1 VFAGSCALSASTP
14 LSAGHDGA
22 KEVVSSKLTSGTT
35 NIVSLKVNLPSLKI
49 ARETMKR
56 ARNVNAEP
64 ADGRLDAADAAKHKT
79 ARGKGEAGEAGEAP
93 PARTPPAHDERAAG
107 VRSEDERR
115 RKLKV
120 HLARFVEYQPQ
131 IVTAMAHE
139 NETQT
144 LAVSRGSGDIELWRT
159 VAPRWHPVGT
169 LTGSSSSQIRSVC
182 WVRRDGE
189 LPRLF
194 SGSLD
199 GAITEWSLL
208 SLGPV
213 SVTDSQGGSVWCL
226 AVSHSGERL
235 AAACHDGGVRVF
247 EAPEKIPGLASLDG
261 VVFRQLLPRHPGVA
275 LSVAWGPGD
284 RVLVTGD
291 SHGVVRVWQ
300 LGKDRS
306 GAPPTVQTISVA
318 SNTGA
323 GGMKKAALLWAV
335 AAHADMTVWA
345 ADSKGNTHVI
355 DARMGL
361 VVKRFVAHHGS
372 DVLALATHGLNDC
385 FSAGVDGRVV
395 HYRRVTCVS
404 SVSASSP
411 AAQIGGQWVQA
422 GAARLHTHDIR
433 CLCLAGQFYS
443 VGGTDKKA
451 ADFESGK
458 LVLKAHQSSSRV
470 EPLNLRRLHHCLVS
484 AGLDTQLCLYTYDL
498 PGESVEGQAV
508 GQALRAATRLPPWP
522 LQSCVHVS
530 APIAQKVH
538 ELKTCEVR
546 MLACHL
552 QWMEVWRWKVT
563 SRGSLPMQGVGPVSA
578 DKHREW
584 ADKDREW
591 VEEPRYAVRIE
602 TASDGGRV
610 ACGAVSADGAWIG
623 CGLSKRFALYQLAD
637 KPDGSVDV
645 AKSVLPKSLQN
656 TGVRALVFLHDSSC
670 VAVAQT
676 CGHIRVV
683 DLESKQVVQ
692 TMDVGEEEGSGL
704 HTNASAAAKPK
715 HSEEDADGEGG
726 RVGPRGGVT
735 RMCVSDDG
743 SWLAAVALGGQVRV
757 WRLSLPARGQS
768 AQGKEAQDKQ
778 QGKQQGKEAQG
789 KLQAKLPALGHHA
802 HAALPIRVPALA
814 GGVTAM
820 RFRPLP
826 HGPLPET
833 SGTHHQDDSS
843 GALSHQLVLVT
854 AQNMVYVFEVGKRK
868 LTQLAQHDDKMLE
881 RDILRESKERDI
893 VRESKDAR
901 KGGVCLAWHARD
913 SQDLR
918 HARDSG
924 DLTAHPHH
932 CSDITFNPRQ
942 PSSLILWGCVPTA
955 DPRPEYTC

>member
-1 VFAGSCALSASTP
+1 MP
-14 LSAGHDGA
+14 
-22 KEVVSSKLTSGTT
+22 
-35 NIVSLKVNLPSLKI
+35 
-49 ARETMKR
+49 KR
-56 ARNVNAEP
+56 ARNAGAEQ
-64 ADGRLDAADAAKHKT
+64 ADGRLDAADEAKHKP
-79 ARGKGEAGEAGEAP
+79 ARGKGEAGYSGEAP
-93 PARTPPAHDERAAG
+93 PARTPLAHDERAEG

-131 IVTAMAHE
+131 IVTAMAYE
-139 NETQT
+139 DETQT
-144 LAVSRGSGDIELWRT
+144 LAVARGSGDIELWRT

-247 EAPEKIPGLASLDG
+247 EAPEKVPGLASVDG
-261 VVFRQLLPRHPGVA
+261 VVFLQLLPRHPGVA

-300 LGKDRS
+300 LGKERS

-335 AAHADMTVWA
+335 AAHSDMTVWA

-395 HYRRVTCVS
+395 HYRRVSSVSSVS
-404 SVSASSP
+404 SVSAPSP
-411 AAQIGGQWVQA
+411 PAQMCGQWVQA
-422 GAARLHTHDIR
+422 GAARLHSHDIR

-443 VGGTDKKA
+443 VGGTDQKA

-498 PGESVEGQAV
+498 PEESEVGQAT
-508 GQALRAATRLPPWP
+508 QALRAATRLPPWP
-522 LQSCVHVS
+522 LQSCIHVS
-530 APIAQKVH
+530 APITQTVH

-552 QWMEVWRWKVT
+552 QSMEVWRWKVT
-563 SRGSLPMQGVGPVSA
+563 RRGSLPMAGGGPVSA
-578 DKHREW
+578 DMHREW

-591 VEEPRYAVRIE
+591 VEEPRYAVRIQ
-602 TASDGGRV
+602 TAPDGGRV

-645 AKSVLPKSLQN
+645 AKCVLPKSLQN

-670 VAVAQT
+670 VALAQT
-676 CGHIRVV
+676 SGHILVV
-683 DLESKQVVQ
+683 DLESKQVVETIQ
-692 TMDVGEEEGSGL
+692 VLQEEASGL
-704 HTNASAAAKPK
+704 LTNASAAARPK
-715 HSEEDADGEGG
+715 HSEEDDGEGG

-743 SWLAAVALGGQVRV
+743 RWLAAVELGGQVRV
-757 WRLSLPARGQS
+757 WRLSLPARGLS
-768 AQGKEAQDKQ
+768 AQGKEAQGKQ
-778 QGKQQGKEAQG
+778 QGKQLA
-789 KLQAKLPALGHHA
+789 PRHHA
-802 HAALPIRVPALA
+802 EPALPICVPALA

-820 RFRPLP
+820 RFRPQAHAP
-826 HGPLPET
+826 KAHAPQAHAPQAQT
-833 SGTHHQDDSS
+833 SGAHHQDDTSA
-843 GALSHQLVLVT
+843 ALAHQLVLVT
-854 AQNMVYVFEVGKRK
+854 AQNKVYVFEVGKRK
-868 LTQLAQHDDKMLE
+868 LTQLLEPEHKMLADDGVLAVNGVLPRHSLPE
-881 RDILRESKERDI
+881 RKERDSL
-893 VRESKDAR
+893 RESKDAR
-901 KGGVCLAWHARD
+901 KGGVFLASHARG
-913 SQDLR
+913 SQNL
-918 HARDSG
+918 S
-924 DLTAHPHH
+924 AHPHH
-932 CSDITFNPRQ
+932 CSNITFNPRL

-955 DPRPEYTC
+955 AFPQPRPRTRVCM

>member
-1 VFAGSCALSASTP
+1 MP
-14 LSAGHDGA
+14 
-22 KEVVSSKLTSGTT
+22 
-35 NIVSLKVNLPSLKI
+35 
-49 ARETMKR
+49 KR
-56 ARNVNAEP
+56 ARNAGAEQ
-64 ADGRLDAADAAKHKT
+64 ADGRLDVADAAKHKT
-79 ARGKGEAGEAGEAP
+79 ARGKGESGEAGEAP
-93 PARTPPAHDERAAG
+93 PARTPPAHDERAEG

-131 IVTAMAHE
+131 IVTAMAYE
-139 NETQT
+139 DETQT
-144 LAVSRGSGDIELWRT
+144 LAVARGSGDIELWRT

-247 EAPEKIPGLASLDG
+247 EAPEKVPGLASVDG

-300 LGKDRS
+300 LGKERS
-306 GAPPTVQTISVA
+306 GAPPAVQTISVA

-395 HYRRVTCVS
+395 HYRRVACVS
-404 SVSASSP
+404 ANSP
-411 AAQIGGQWVQA
+411 PAQMGGQWVQA
-422 GAARLHTHDIR
+422 GAARLHSHDIR

-470 EPLNLRRLHHCLVS
+470 EPLNLRQLHHCLVS

-498 PGESVEGQAV
+498 PEESVV

-552 QWMEVWRWKVT
+552 QSMEVWRWKVT
-563 SRGSLPMQGVGPVSA
+563 RRGSLAMAGGGPASAGLGLGRHAPVSVSA
-578 DKHREW
+578 DTHRQG

-602 TASDGGRV
+602 TAPDGGRV

-623 CGLSKRFALYQLAD
+623 CGLSKRFALYQLSD

-645 AKSVLPKSLQN
+645 AKCVLPKSLQN

-676 CGHIRVV
+676 SGHIRVV
-683 DLESKQVVQ
+683 NLESKQVIE
-692 TMDVGEEEGSGL
+692 TMRVPEEEGSGL
-704 HTNASAAAKPK
+704 LTNASAAAKLK

-743 SWLAAVALGGQVRV
+743 SWLAAVSLGGEVRV
-757 WRLSLPARGQS
+757 WRLSLPARGLS
-768 AQGKEAQDKQ
+768 AQGKEAQGKQ
-778 QGKQQGKEAQG
+778 QGKQ
-789 KLQAKLPALGHHA
+789 PAPRHHA
-802 HAALPIRVPALA
+802 EPALPICVPALA

-820 RFRPLP
+820 RFRPQA
-826 HGPLPET
+826 HGPQAQT
-833 SGTHHQDDSS
+833 SAANHQDDRSR
-843 GALSHQLVLVT
+843 ALPQQLVLVT
-854 AQNMVYVFEVGKRK
+854 AENKVYVFEVGKRK
-868 LTQLAQHDDKMLE
+868 LTQLLQPEHKMLE
-881 RDILRESKERDI
+881 RDGVLARVSLRESKDSLRESKERDSM
-893 VRESKDAR
+893 RESKDAR
-901 KGGVCLAWHARD
+901 KGGVCLASHAQD
-913 SQDLR
+913 SQ
-918 HARDSG
+918 

-932 CSDITFNPRQ
+932 CSDITFNPRL
-942 PSSLILWGCVPTA
+942 PSSLILWGYVPSASPPDESILVRVSTTHIYTFTFI
-955 DPRPEYTC
+955 PSHVYSRPVYM